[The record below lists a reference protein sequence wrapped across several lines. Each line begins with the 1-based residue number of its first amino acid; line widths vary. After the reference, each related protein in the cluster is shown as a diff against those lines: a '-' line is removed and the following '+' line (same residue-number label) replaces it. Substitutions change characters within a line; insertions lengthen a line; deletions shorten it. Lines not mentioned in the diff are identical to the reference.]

1 MQAESR
7 TVEQHKRKFSTFLEF
22 DEYQEKFD
30 SKIKEAID
38 TKKFRF
44 IVNINEL
51 RSFEDD
57 LANKMIRRP
66 REYIV
71 ALQEAGVERSK
82 KIDPSFEKVLKSAD
96 LQVGFEGSFGR
107 NSVSPRGLSSA
118 MLNSL
123 VQVEGIVTK
132 CSSVRPKLMR
142 SVQYCP
148 ATKLWSMKDFRDN
161 TSIDI
166 GIEVTGGAGERLPT
180 PSALPTQDANG
191 NPLEVEHG
199 LCMYKD
205 YQSLVLQEMPEKAR
219 VGQLPR
225 SVDVILEHDLVDRA
239 KPGDRIVCVG
249 VYRSLP
255 SANGNTTNG
264 NFKTVLMCNNIQII
278 GKEIGA
284 VQLTG
289 TDIKN
294 IR

>member
-1 MQAESR
+1 MQTENR
-7 TVEQHKRKFSTFLEF
+7 TVEQHKRKFGSFLEF
-22 DEYQEKFD
+22 EEYQEKFD
-30 SKIKEAID
+30 EKIRQAIN

-44 IVNINEL
+44 IVDINEL
-51 RSFEDD
+51 RSFESD
-57 LANKMIRRP
+57 LANKIIRRP

-96 LQVGFEGSFGR
+96 LQVGFEGSFGQ
-107 NSVSPRGLSSA
+107 NSVSPRGLTSSL
-118 MLNSL
+118 LNSL
-123 VQVEGIVTK
+123 VQVEGIITK
-132 CSSVRPKLMR
+132 CSSVRPKLQR

-148 ATKLWSMKDFRDN
+148 KTKLFSVRDYRDN

-166 GIEVTGGAGERLPT
+166 GIEVTGGMGERLPT
-180 PSALPTQDANG
+180 SSAMATQDAEG
-191 NPLEVEHG
+191 NPLELEPG

-239 KPGDRIVCVG
+239 KPGDRVVCVG

-255 SANGNTTNG
+255 SQQGGQTTG
-264 NFKTVLMCNNIQII
+264 VFRTVLLCNNISII
-278 GKEIGA
+278 GKEVGA
-284 VQLTG
+284 VRLTG
-289 TDIKN
+289 TDVKN